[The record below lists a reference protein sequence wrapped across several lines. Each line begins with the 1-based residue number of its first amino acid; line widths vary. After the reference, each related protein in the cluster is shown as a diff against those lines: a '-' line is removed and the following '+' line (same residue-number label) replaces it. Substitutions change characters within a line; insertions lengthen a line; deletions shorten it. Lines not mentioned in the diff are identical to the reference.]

1 MRLVKLLFVSLACCV
16 SGHVFASCASVA
28 KMVAF
33 EGQVSIKPSG
43 KVLKTSPGA
52 LPRALCAGDEVHTFE
67 GRALLNDG
75 RYSVAIDKFSV
86 AAFNGVGKTALDKGQ
101 ALFEVRKSKA
111 AAGVEIK
118 TRLSVI
124 GVKGTRFLVEDDK
137 DSVSVVL
144 DQGSVDIASTQ
155 GPVELYR
162 EKPVAQQSE
171 RDEFEDLV
179 RKKAEAIAG
188 EQAAFDQYK
197 AQVEREFVDYVEN
210 LVLEAGKELVTTGR
224 VAVER
229 NISGES
235 AKAMKSLID
244 WQGKQ

>member
-1 MRLVKLLFVSLACCV
+1 
-16 SGHVFASCASVA
+16 
-28 KMVAF
+28 MVAF

-52 LPRALCAGDEVHTFE
+52 LPRALCAGDEVYTFE

-75 RYSVAIDKFSV
+75 RYSVAVDKFSV
-86 AAFNGVGKTALDKGQ
+86 VSFISAGKTGLDKGQ

-124 GVKGTRFLVEDDK
+124 GVKGTRFLVEDNK
-137 DSVSVVL
+137 DGVSVVL
-144 DQGSVDIASTQ
+144 DQGAVAIASTQ
-155 GPVELYR
+155 GPVALYR
-162 EKPVAQQSE
+162 EKPAAKTA
-171 RDEFEDLV
+171 DDDFEAYA
-179 RKKAEAIAG
+179 RQKAEAIAS
-188 EQAAFDQYK
+188 ENAAFEQYK
-197 AQVEREFVDYVEN
+197 TQIQREFVAYVEN
-210 LVLEAGKELVTTGR
+210 LALEAGKELVTVGQ

-229 NISGES
+229 NISSEN
-235 AKAMKSLID
+235 AKAIKSLAD